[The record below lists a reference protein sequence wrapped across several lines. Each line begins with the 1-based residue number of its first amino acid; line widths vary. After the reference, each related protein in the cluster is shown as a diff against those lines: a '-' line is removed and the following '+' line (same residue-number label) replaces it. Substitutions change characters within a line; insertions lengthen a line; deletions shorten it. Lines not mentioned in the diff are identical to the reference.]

1 MPTTTRK
8 VFTNGTELL
17 HPRLLTH
24 EATKS
29 MHNDTGGRS
38 ILSLI
43 CDKTALLFL
52 ENTKF
57 DILKEDSAKE
67 DSSFKLL
74 VHADNGENWP
84 A

>member
-1 MPTTTRK
+1 MPTTRLK
-8 VFTNGTELL
+8 VFTNCMELL

-29 MHNDTGGRS
+29 MYDDTGGRS

-43 CDKTALLFL
+43 WDKTALLFL

-67 DSSFKLL
+67 AFEFQFQ
-74 VHADNGENWP
+74 VTCACR
-84 A
+84 

>member
-8 VFTNGTELL
+8 VFTNGMELL
-17 HPRLLTH
+17 HPRLITH

-29 MHNDTGGRS
+29 MYNDTGGRS

-67 DSSFKLL
+67 ASSFKLL

>member
-1 MPTTTRK
+1 MAWSFCTPDFLPTRRQNRCIMT
-8 VFTNGTELL
+8 
-17 HPRLLTH
+17 P
-24 EATKS
+24 AADQS
-29 MHNDTGGRS
+29 
-38 ILSLI
+38 

-67 DSSFKLL
+67 ASSFKLL